1 MIPASEAGEAT
12 AIGRRTLAREM
23 PAGAVA
29 IRWAVAVLG
38 VGLLAFLNYLHPAP
52 PSQLLPFMLF
62 AALIVLADGLL
73 LVRVGPGAYFSFG
86 YTFLFAFFLY
96 FGGVAAAALDALA
109 RLCVWA
115 IHAITGRTSQ
125 RPLFAFFSVGQS
137 ILAVIAG
144 AAVVEMVLGHPA
156 LYQAVRNAVGSLLI
170 FGLVYLAVNVVLSSM
185 AVWARAGYQEVRRQ
199 LWLSTSLWTAV
210 SVMGSVPFALF
221 IVYLRP
227 TTGLLGPLLVFA
239 VLATLAIILRLNVSL
254 RFGNEELQAINRIG
268 ALLSATLDT
277 SGLFKILA
285 QETKK
290 VLPWDGFFIAMT
302 QESAPTID
310 IVFMTDA
317 GSEMAHRTIPREAGL
332 TGKAIATGELI
343 HYERSNGSTKLEPD
357 DTMGGRKRPRSIL
370 VAPMKFGDKII
381 GALSVQSL
389 QSDIYRPSHSR
400 LLQTIAAQ
408 AAIALRNAQLFESEQ
423 RARSERDEFLSLV
436 THEIKN
442 PLTSITGYTDF
453 AEEAVKKNEHQT
465 ALESL
470 TIVRSE
476 ARRILRLAEDLLD
489 ASRMTA
495 GRFTVKMGDEVDL
508 PSIAKQVA
516 NRYGT
521 TTGRKIDLEV
531 RGEFPRVKGDAMR
544 LSQVVENLIS
554 NAVKYSPE
562 ESPITVLLD
571 ADSSR
576 VRLSVSDRGPGIPKE
591 KIPLIFERFYR
602 VEENGT
608 VVKGTGL
615 GLFISREI
623 VKMHRGSIEVS
634 SKEGE
639 GSTFTVELPRQ
650 HELEAAEVVH

>member
-1 MIPASEAGEAT
+1 MIPPSDVGEAT

-23 PAGAVA
+23 PMGAVA
-29 IRWAVAVLG
+29 IRWIVAILG

-52 PSQLLPFMLF
+52 ITRVLSFLLF
-62 AALIVLADGLL
+62 AALIVLADGLV
-73 LVRVGPGAYFSFG
+73 LVRIGPGAYFSFG

-96 FGGVAAAALDALA
+96 FGGVSAAALDALT

-144 AAVVEMVLGHPA
+144 AAAVELILGHPA
-156 LYQAVRNAVGSLLI
+156 LYQPVRNAVTSLLI
-170 FGLVYLAVNVVLSSM
+170 FGVVYLMVNVVLSSM
-185 AVWARAGYQEVRRQ
+185 AVWARAGYREVRRQ

-210 SVMGSVPFALF
+210 SVLGSVPFALF
-221 IVYLRP
+221 IIYLRP

-254 RFGNEELQAINRIG
+254 RVGNEELQAINRIA

-277 SGLFKILA
+277 AGLFKILA
-285 QETKK
+285 RETKK
-290 VLPWDGFFIAMT
+290 VLPWDGFFVAMT

-317 GSEMAHRTIPREAGL
+317 GSEIAHRTIPREAGL
-332 TGKAIATGELI
+332 TGKAISTGELI
-343 HYERSNGSTKLEPD
+343 HYERGNGGGKLEPD
-357 DTMGGRKRPRSIL
+357 DTLAGRKRPRSIL
-370 VAPMKFGDKII
+370 VAPMKFGDRVI

-389 QSDIYRPSHSR
+389 QSDMYRPSHSR
-400 LLQTIAAQ
+400 LLQTIATQ
-408 AAIALRNAQLFESEQ
+408 AAIAIRNAQLFESEQ

-442 PLTSITGYTDF
+442 PLTSITGYTEF
-453 AEEAVKKNEHQT
+453 AEEAVKKNDQQT
-465 ALESL
+465 AVESL

-495 GRFTVKMGDEVDL
+495 GRFTVKMGDQVDL
-508 PSIAKQVA
+508 PSIARQIT
-516 NRYGT
+516 NRYAT
-521 TTGRKIDLEV
+521 TSGRRIDLKV
-531 RGEFPRVKGDAMR
+531 SGELPPIKGDTIR
-544 LSQVVENLIS
+544 LSQVVENLVS

-562 ESPITVLLD
+562 GSPIGVSLD
-571 ADSSR
+571 ADASR
-576 VRLSVSDRGPGIPKE
+576 VRLSVSDRGPGIPKQ

-602 VEENGT
+602 VEENGKM
-608 VVKGTGL
+608 VKGTGL

-623 VKMHRGSIEVS
+623 VKMHGGSIQVS

-650 HELEAAEVVH
+650 HQMEPAEVVH